1 MNFTH
6 ETIGFEPPKFPPS
19 LANLEQFF
27 AKIQTPQDLSIP
39 LTKICDAMRA
49 SSLGKINI
57 HHSFERDCELPLQSI
72 VVVSQICMKI
82 LRNAVKYG
90 CNSNGEGNIRV
101 TCGKSLTGTII
112 IEISDSGSGLSE
124 KIRISQNLDRG
135 PDLIETL
142 IRKAKGSIEYL
153 STSKGLT
160 VRLEFPDAL
169 TATDGG

>member
-1 MNFTH
+1 MNFRH
-6 ETIGFEPPKFPPS
+6 ETIELEPPKFPLGRANAAS
-19 LANLEQFF
+19 LF
-27 AKIQTPQDLSIP
+27 ADIQISRDLSIP
-39 LTKICDAMRA
+39 LAKICDAMRA
-49 SSLGKINI
+49 SCLGEINI
-57 HHSFERDCELPLQSI
+57 HHSFERDCKLPLQSI
-72 VVVSQICMKI
+72 VLVSQICTKI

-112 IEISDSGSGLSE
+112 IEVSDSGSGFSE
-124 KIRISQNLDRG
+124 KIRTNQRVNRD
-135 PDLIETL
+135 PDLIQAL
-142 IRKAKGSIEYL
+142 IHKANGSIEYR

>member
-6 ETIGFEPPKFPPS
+6 ETIGFEPPKFPPD
-19 LANLEQFF
+19 LVNLNRLFTNM
-27 AKIQTPQDLSIP
+27 QTPQDLSIP

-49 SSLGKINI
+49 SSLDEINI
-57 HHSFERDCELPLQSI
+57 HHSFERDCKLPLHSI
-72 VVVSQICMKI
+72 VLVSQICTKI

-90 CNSNGEGNIRV
+90 CNSKDEGNIRV
-101 TCGKSLTGTII
+101 TCGKSLSGTII
-112 IEISDSGSGLSE
+112 IEVSDCGFGLSD
-124 KIRISQNLDRG
+124 KMRANQHVDRG

-153 STSKGLT
+153 STSQGLT